1 LLRAKI
7 GVESATEQSYK
18 AQQLVFAHNSASAA
32 EGDPRQLIIPSL
44 FAHPATKK
52 PPKSKMEINPNNLTR
67 ISKLMS
73 PATMRRYKKYWM
85 EFIKFSGVTTQVQPT
100 EEMYYSFIE
109 KKRDQDKYCG
119 NTLWAMYSAL
129 NKVTQHLYN
138 FKLQVSYILIYL
150 KKIQNFL

>member
-1 LLRAKI
+1 
-7 GVESATEQSYK
+7 
-18 AQQLVFAHNSASAA
+18 
-32 EGDPRQLIIPSL
+32 
-44 FAHPATKK
+44 
-52 PPKSKMEINPNNLTR
+52 MEIDPQNLTR

-73 PATMRRYKKYWM
+73 PATMRRYKKYWI
-85 EFIKFSGVTTQVQPT
+85 EFITFAGVTTQVQPT

-109 KKRDQDKYCG
+109 KKREQDKYCG
-119 NTLWAMYSAL
+119 KTLWAMYSAL